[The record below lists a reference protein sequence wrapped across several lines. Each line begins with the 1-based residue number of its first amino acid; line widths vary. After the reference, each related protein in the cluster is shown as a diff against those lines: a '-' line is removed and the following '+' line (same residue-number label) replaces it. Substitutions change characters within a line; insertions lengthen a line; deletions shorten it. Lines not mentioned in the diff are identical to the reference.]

1 MPRPLSYFLA
11 FSLVFVLFLSANAED
26 VGDAYYD
33 LGVFAYEEG
42 DYKGAEGH
50 LKKALEFEPS
60 NPFYNH
66 FLGKIYLTT
75 GRYQEAKNYLHA
87 AWKADPDMSE
97 LKYDMAFLHFKMS
110 DYLKAPDLFAEIVD
124 EDPSNVLAHYHD
136 LYQTA
141 LDYFLDA
148 AEKGPA
154 DRAKGYY
161 YGGVCYWKTGRTE
174 KAVELFEW
182 VKACAEPPELRENA
196 AALLHTIRKEKI
208 KKGKEEEIV
217 KPYSL
222 YLKAGFYYDDNV
234 PLDPV
239 DRDVYSDEDD
249 FVTKGYFSGKYNF
262 VNKKEYNIG
271 AGYRHYQAWHHD
283 VNRLDQTGSVF
294 DLYAKYRLKPLTL
307 GVSFL
312 PSYYWLDVKSY
323 LRRYG
328 VKPEVVWKC
337 HENFSAGVS
346 YSYYDNEYFQN
357 EDRTGHTNDISLNA
371 YYTILNKK
379 GYIFG
384 GVGYE
389 DNSASHADQDYNR
402 IRTTL
407 GVSLLIPW
415 DLKLTLTGQYYDKQY
430 DNVDTFYGVKR
441 DDSQYQG
448 GVSISHRFLYDWLN
462 ISGEFNYTE
471 NDSNIDDFE
480 YDRTETGVSLIA
492 RF

>member
-1 MPRPLSYFLA
+1 MAKALSYV
-11 FSLVFVLFLSANAED
+11 LVVLFVLVLFLPANAED

-33 LGVFAYEEG
+33 LGVFAYEDG
-42 DYKGAEGH
+42 DYESAERH
-50 LKKALEFEPS
+50 LKKALEFELN

-75 GRYQEAKNYLHA
+75 ERYQEAMNYLNA
-87 AWKADPDMSE
+87 AWEVDPDVSE

-110 DYLKAPDLFAEIVD
+110 NYPMAPDLFAEIVD

-141 LDYFLDA
+141 LDYFLAA
-148 AEKGPA
+148 AEKSPA
-154 DRAKGYY
+154 NKANGYY

-174 KAVELFEW
+174 KAVALLEW

-196 AALLHTIRKEKI
+196 SELLHTITKGKI
-208 KKGKEEEIV
+208 KKEKEEKIA

-222 YLKAGFYYDDNV
+222 YLKTGFYYDDNV
-234 PLDPV
+234 PLEPLDK
-239 DRDVYSDEDD
+239 DVVSDEDD
-249 FVTKGYFSGKYNF
+249 FVTKAYFSGKYNF
-262 VNKKEYNIG
+262 VNKKEYNLG
-271 AGYRHYQAWHHD
+271 AGYRHYQAWHYD
-283 VNRLDQTGSVF
+283 VNEYDQTGSVL

-307 GVSFL
+307 GFSFL

-337 HENFSAGVS
+337 NENLSTGVS

-357 EDRTGHTNDISLNA
+357 EDRTGHTNDIFLNA
-371 YYTILNKK
+371 YYSILNKK

-384 GVGYE
+384 GIGYE
-389 DNSASHADQDYNR
+389 DNSASHPDQDYNR
-402 IRTTL
+402 IRTRL

-415 DLKLTLTGQYYDKQY
+415 ELKLTLTGKYYDKEY

-448 GVSISHRFLYDWLN
+448 SVSISHRFLYDWLN
-462 ISGEFNYTE
+462 ISAELNYTE

-480 YDRTETGVSLIA
+480 YERTVTGVSLIA
-492 RF
+492 RY